1 MPDAPPADATAASHL
16 LERLRLAPGELH
28 GALHRAEHLGTEIG
42 ELRPFQQMQAFMP
55 APDLIFGGVMMLIIV
70 LVHAT
75 GLRLVTARFEY
86 RIDKL
91 QQRPSTW
98 RPDVTMSAAV
108 VLLPFV
114 HLLEIFIWAA
124 ALVNFGLIDNWRAAG
139 FIAANTYTAVGYGA
153 FALPP
158 GWHML
163 VPFMALSGLF
173 SIGWSG
179 SVLVEIVRRCQQVKG
194 AAMSTKAGPRNA
206 AAD

>member
-1 MPDAPPADATAASHL
+1 MPHAPVADATAQSQL
-16 LERLRLAPGELH
+16 LERLHLAPGDVH
-28 GALHRAEHLGTEIG
+28 DALHQAEHMAGELGTM
-42 ELRPFQQMQAFMP
+42 RPFEQMQAFMP
-55 APDLIFGGVMMLIIV
+55 APDLVFGGAMMLIIV

-75 GLRLVTARFEY
+75 GLRLVTARFEH
-86 RIDKL
+86 RIGKL

-98 RPDVTMSAAV
+98 KPDVTMGGAV
-108 VLLPFV
+108 VMLLFV

-163 VPFMALSGLF
+163 VLFVALSGLF

-179 SVLVEIVRRCQQVKG
+179 SLLVEIVRRCQQVKT
-194 AAMSTKAGPRNA
+194 AALAAKAKRRSG
-206 AAD
+206 